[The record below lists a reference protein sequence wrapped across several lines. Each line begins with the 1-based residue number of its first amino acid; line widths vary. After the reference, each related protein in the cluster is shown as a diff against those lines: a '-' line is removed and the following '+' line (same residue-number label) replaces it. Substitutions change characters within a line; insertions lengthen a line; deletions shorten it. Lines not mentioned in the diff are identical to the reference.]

1 MPANLPPEYYAAED
15 KFRSA
20 ESTSAKIHC
29 LEELISTVP
38 KHKGTDHLRA
48 ELRRKLSR
56 LKSEQHKKKNVGR
69 HESDFQIEKEGSGRI
84 VVTGPTNVGKSSLV
98 AQLTRATP
106 KISDSPY
113 TTWNPL
119 PGMLNIRDIQLQ
131 LIDTPPLNPDFSQPE
146 LFDLIRTADLIL
158 LILDIQDFP
167 IQQLDDSIAL
177 LTKHHIAPEFLK
189 NQPEYSKAALSIPTL
204 IVVNKVDNRSFM
216 DDFNTFCELEDIG
229 LPVLSISVLSQNNLD
244 FLGSRCL
251 EMMHLIRIFSKP
263 PGKEPDLTQPY
274 VLKSGATVT
283 DFAGKVHR
291 DFVQNLKTARVWGSG
306 VYDGQ
311 MVGRDHLLNDGDI
324 VELHI

>member
-1 MPANLPPEYYAAED
+1 MPANLPPEYFAAEE

-119 PGMLNIRDIQLQ
+119 PGMLNVQNVQLQ

-158 LILDIQDFP
+158 LMLDIQDFP
-167 IQQLDDSIAL
+167 IQQLADSIAL
-177 LTKHHIAPEFLK
+177 LTKHHITPEFLK
-189 NQPEYSKAALSIPTL
+189 NQPENSNASLSIPTL

-216 DDFNTFCELEDIG
+216 DDFNAFCELEDIE
-229 LPVLSISVLSQNNLD
+229 LPVLPISVLSQNNLD

-251 EMMHLIRIFSKP
+251 EMMRLIRIFSKP

>member
-1 MPANLPPEYYAAED
+1 MPANLPPEYYAAEE

-20 ESTSAKIHC
+20 ESIPAKIHC

-56 LKSEQHKKKNVGR
+56 LKSDQHRKKNVGR
-69 HESDFQIEKEGSGRI
+69 HESDFHIEKEGAARI
-84 VVTGPTNVGKSSLV
+84 VMIGPTNVGKSSLV
-98 AQLTRATP
+98 ATLTHATP

-113 TTWNPL
+113 TTWSPL
-119 PGMLNIRDIQLQ
+119 PGMLNIRDVQLQ

-158 LILDIQDFP
+158 LMLDIQDFP

-177 LTKHHIAPEFLK
+177 LKKHHMVPEFLK
-189 NQPEYSKAALSIPTL
+189 YQSENPEAALFIPTL
-204 IVVNKVDNRSFM
+204 VVINKVDNQPFM
-216 DDFNTFCELEDIG
+216 QDFNAFCELEGSIAPI
-229 LPVLSISVLSQNNLD
+229 LPVSGQSRYNLD
-244 FLGSRCL
+244 SLGQRCL
-251 EMMHLIRIFSKP
+251 EMLHLIRIFSKP

-274 VLKSGATVT
+274 VLKSGATVA
-283 DFAGKVHR
+283 DFAEKVHR
-291 DFVQNLKTARVWGSG
+291 DFVQNLKTARVWGKS